1 MHIERVADADK
12 LAYRDLLL
20 LADEQWDM
28 VERYLARGEMYVLY
42 HEGAVRAELV
52 LSDEGSGLAEICNLA
67 VDPAWQ
73 RRGLGARLVEYAL
86 RRCQGRFRRLRVRTG
101 DSPLTVPFYQRC
113 GFVEVERIR
122 GYFPQHY
129 DHPIY
134 EAGQLLRDAVVL
146 EQPMAPWRKP
156 VRWFTS
162 DLHIGDR
169 AIARWRG
176 FGEDVEAHD
185 DLILGRLEAC
195 LQARDEL
202 WILGDVCRPRVEDVV
217 HLRAALP
224 CEHVNIIVGNH
235 DSRSKFTTVQG
246 FERVDYYGHVGKHKR
261 DGYRFVLSHYPML
274 DWDRAYHGAFM
285 LHGHI
290 HSLPAEQESRPGH
303 GVVPPDRNH
312 GGMGMSGY
320 NQQMRDAACRRYD
333 VGVDANDYAPVSA
346 EQIIAYLGDDA
357 SWTAA
362 HGLPVD

>member
-1 MHIERVADADK
+1 MHVERVAEADK
-12 LAYRDLLL
+12 PALRDLLL

-28 VERYLARGEMYVLY
+28 VERYLGRGELYALY
-42 HEGAVRAELV
+42 HDGAVRAEL
-52 LSDEGSGLAEICNLA
+52 LLTDEGAGVAEIQNLA

-73 RRGLGARLVEYAL
+73 HRGLGARLVAYAL
-86 RRCQGRFRRLRVRTG
+86 RRCTGRFGRLRVRTG
-101 DSPLTVPFYQRC
+101 DSPLTVPFYTRV
-113 GFVEVERIR
+113 GFVEVGRIPD
-122 GYFPQHY
+122 YFCQHY

-134 EAGQLLRDAVVL
+134 EAGQRLRDAVVL
-146 EQPMAPWRKP
+146 EQPVPEGHAPT
-156 VRWFTS
+156 RWFTS
-162 DLHIGDR
+162 DLHLGDR

-176 FGEDVEAHD
+176 FGDDQQAHD

-217 HLRAALP
+217 RLRAALP
-224 CEHVNIIVGNH
+224 CAQVHVIVGNH
-235 DSRSKFTTVQG
+235 DSRSKFATAGCYGT
-246 FERVDYYGHVGKHKR
+246 VDYYAHVGKHKR

-290 HSLPAEQESRPGH
+290 HSLPADQESRPGQD
-303 GVVPPDRNH
+303 VVPPDRSH
-312 GGMGMSGY
+312 GGMGLAGY

-333 VGVDANDYAPVSA
+333 VGVDANGYAPVSA
-346 EQIIAYLGDDA
+346 EQIIAFLGDDA
-357 SWTAA
+357 SWSAA